1 MMKGLLD
8 KIDFI
13 ERKLRELFSTTRQG
27 FVELRK
33 VMEENNPNLVKKL
46 EEIEKKSDEINL
58 LIFRTAADTIALY
71 APVAHTMRYILGTMQ
86 ISSFCERVC
95 DLIYEI
101 GEFIPFELDE
111 DLEKIREEM
120 LSMIDNLHKML
131 EIIETAFEK
140 HEIDKIDEKL
150 TELDTKVDNKYN
162 EIKEQLAKYVAKKC
176 TKARTVFDMLLS
188 IRYLERIGDI
198 IAKMGARLIFIE
210 ENRIVFIK

>member
-33 VMEENNPNLVKKL
+33 VMEENNPNLIKKL

-101 GEFIPFELDE
+101 GEFIPFELDKN
-111 DLEKIREEM
+111 LEKIREEM
-120 LSMIDNLHKML
+120 LSMIDNLRKML

-162 EIKEQLAKYVAKKC
+162 EIKEQLAEYVTKKC
-176 TKARTVFDMLLS
+176 TKTRTAFNMLLS